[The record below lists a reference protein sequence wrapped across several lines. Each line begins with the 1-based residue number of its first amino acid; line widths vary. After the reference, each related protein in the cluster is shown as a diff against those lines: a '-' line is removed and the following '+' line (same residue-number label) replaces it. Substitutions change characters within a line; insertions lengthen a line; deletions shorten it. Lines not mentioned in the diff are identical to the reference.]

1 MMNLFYYYP
10 RQYWNTSVLIVNA
23 GASENSTSDYSKLAV
38 AIGNMKSN
46 GINVSLP
53 NINKSDSYFTPDK
66 NSTGIYFDKS
76 CNSPCLYNPT
86 LKQYFITV
94 FLVT

>member
-1 MMNLFYYYP
+1 MMNLYYFYP

-46 GINVSLP
+46 KIDVSLP
-53 NINKSDSYFTPDK
+53 SINKSDSYFTPDK
-66 NSTGIYFDKS
+66 NSNKILF
-76 CNSPCLYNPT
+76 
-86 LKQYFITV
+86 
-94 FLVT
+94 